1 MTAAQLIQTIER
13 LAKEAA
19 EPTLLGVPVVFYMRP
34 NHFVGSRVEQE
45 VHFDGLTVEG
55 GVVYI
60 WLKVRP

>member
-19 EPTLLGVPVVFYMRP
+19 EPTLLGVPVTFYMRP
-34 NHFVGSRVEQE
+34 NHFVGSSNEQE
-45 VHFDGLTVEG
+45 VYFDGVTIEDS
-55 GVVYI
+55 VVYI